1 MTYQQTTGNMETVT
15 ISYLTK
21 VAATLTSSL
30 LQAAGGKLKKTIF
43 GTDKEQAL
51 QEAVRDGLVALLLTA
66 GAVTEE
72 EDALLADIFREYLGD
87 EDVAPALA
95 GLLRGQVPDF
105 SELRELFAELEF
117 DADQLPGLDFD
128 RGMRA
133 FVGAFM
139 ESADASEPL
148 QGTIKTALLRTQV
161 DLSREMKDAIK
172 EMLEFLRQTKEES
185 LAFRGDTVSA
195 QGRSGESRQFSLHLE
210 VDTGNGND
218 LRQYL
223 KTVRTACDHL
233 DLINFDESNP
243 GEQDN
248 LKISQVFT
256 GLHLQDL
263 RRGQKDD
270 LAEIIRHQRNRN
282 YFTHSAEEMMPVTAI
297 QAVATMKRLVIL
309 GRPGSGKSTLVDHLA
324 TQLAGQRIGL
334 DGFAAIADWNCG
346 SLLPVRVVLRKFAA
360 WPGLTGPGNA
370 GLVWHYL
377 KDMLDEMG
385 CVQKLFPPS
394 SKYSRKRAASF
405 FSTGW
410 TRSPKVSVTI
420 NAVV

>member
-210 VDTGNGND
+210 VDPA
-218 LRQYL
+218 
-223 KTVRTACDHL
+223 TA
-233 DLINFDESNP
+233 
-243 GEQDN
+243 
-248 LKISQVFT
+248 T
-256 GLHLQDL
+256 T
-263 RRGQKDD
+263 
-270 LAEIIRHQRNRN
+270 
-282 YFTHSAEEMMPVTAI
+282 Y
-297 QAVATMKRLVIL
+297 
-309 GRPGSGKSTLVDHLA
+309 
-324 TQLAGQRIGL
+324 
-334 DGFAAIADWNCG
+334 
-346 SLLPVRVVLRKFAA
+346 
-360 WPGLTGPGNA
+360 
-370 GLVWHYL
+370 
-377 KDMLDEMG
+377 
-385 CVQKLFPPS
+385 
-394 SKYSRKRAASF
+394 AS
-405 FSTGW
+405 
-410 TRSPKVSVTI
+410 I
-420 NAVV
+420 